1 MRITDLAE
9 GRKFR
14 PSERFEV
21 KKMFDFKLLYDVDQF
36 GGKIKLKVVGK
47 INKIKNM
54 KKIIIS
60 TLVLVLALT
69 MFWPLT
75 GFGIGQMTEP
85 IIIENARQGE
95 IFEKTLY
102 LFNTEEGEDVFKIKA
117 ENDVAQWV
125 KFYDPKNLE
134 TPIEEINIPGNSRY
148 DIVAKFLIPKG
159 TPNGEYVG
167 VVGVAVFSKNE
178 ELEEDILT
186 TVSQKIDREVK
197 ITITDKE
204 EISVKTSIIP
214 KTYNLKTG
222 EPLSIR
228 IIYDNQSNIKIR
240 PQVQVKLKSDGKTVH
255 NVIYPFPEELDS
267 VNSFSMKEIT
277 PLEIQTTGMKDGK
290 YLAEM
295 SVIVDEKNKYDSQ
308 FSFSIGVADKEGND
322 SFSSFILQ
330 IGGGSTPLGLL
341 FAGGFILLLSIIL
354 IARMRRKTRN

>member
-1 MRITDLAE
+1 
-9 GRKFR
+9 
-14 PSERFEV
+14 
-21 KKMFDFKLLYDVDQF
+21 
-36 GGKIKLKVVGK
+36 
-47 INKIKNM
+47 M

-69 MFWPLT
+69 MFWPST

-167 VVGVAVFSKNE
+167 VVSVAVFSKNE

-186 TVSQKIDREVK
+186 TVGQKIDREVK

-240 PQVQVKLKSDGKTVH
+240 PQVQVKLQRDGKTVH

-277 PLEIQTTGMKDGK
+277 PLEIQTTGLEDGK

-295 SVIVDEKNKYDSQ
+295 NIIVDEKNKYDDE
-308 FSFSIGVADKEGND
+308 FSFSIGTTVNEKNNNV
-322 SFSSFILQ
+322 FSNFISR
-330 IGGGSTPLGLL
+330 IGGGNTTFGWL
-341 FAGGFILLLSIIL
+341 FFGGFIFLLLIFL
-354 IARMRRKTRN
+354 INVTKKRSENKKKIKG